1 MRAIRSAASSR
12 LFLCIIGFANVATC
26 LIGFAK
32 CRLLLCFSF
41 NLRYTHLSQEASS
54 DMEGWSHCCTLV
66 SNVTTVDFFIC
77 FINSVFSERGNKSNL
92 SNGLRMV
99 VYPVCFA
106 SETGGCHIWSSDASV
121 FVMIR
126 PGGSVLWPPSSAIQ
140 CSVWPTGLGIFFSA
154 AVFKA
159 EQQQERQ
166 HSFVV

>member
-1 MRAIRSAASSR
+1 
-12 LFLCIIGFANVATC
+12 
-26 LIGFAK
+26 
-32 CRLLLCFSF
+32 
-41 NLRYTHLSQEASS
+41 
-54 DMEGWSHCCTLV
+54 MEGWSHCCTLV

-106 SETGGCHIWSSDASV
+106 SEAGGCYIWSSDASV

-140 CSVWPTGLGIFFSA
+140 CSVWPGVALHHDMIDPITFQKPKSKICR
-154 AVFKA
+154 K
-159 EQQQERQ
+159 E
-166 HSFVV
+166 